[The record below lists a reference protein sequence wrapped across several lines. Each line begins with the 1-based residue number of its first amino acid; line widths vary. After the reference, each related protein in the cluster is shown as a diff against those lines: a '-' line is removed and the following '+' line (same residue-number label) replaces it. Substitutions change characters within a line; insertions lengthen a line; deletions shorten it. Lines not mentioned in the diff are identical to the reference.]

1 MLSITVRSRVCSLAA
16 LLTVFCILAL
26 PVQTGAQERG
36 SREFPT
42 PDGLVS
48 DFAGVLTEQQTGQIL
63 AALEAA
69 RRANSMDG
77 HVIIVLRTQEWH
89 LDEYVKDY
97 ADWLQG
103 RGAIGPAGW
112 VLYISTADRKFAL
125 VPQDVA
131 DDSITPQRREEVAL
145 ILSEKLEQ
153 GDMVGA
159 VLDAVMAIGDLP
171 APEVVHERKKFSP
184 DMLVF
189 MGIGIMVM
197 VLMLRLRTS
206 KRKSLTGAR

>member
-1 MLSITVRSRVCSLAA
+1 MLSVTLRSRACFLAA
-16 LLTVFCILAL
+16 LLTVCILAL
-26 PVQTGAQERG
+26 PVRTGAQELG
-36 SREFPT
+36 SREFPM

-48 DFAGVLTEQQTGQIL
+48 DFAGVLTEQESGRIL
-63 AALEAA
+63 AALESA

-112 VLYISTADRKFAL
+112 VLYISTADRKFVL
-125 VPQDVA
+125 VAQDIA
-131 DDSITPQRREEVAL
+131 NDSITPQRREEVAL
-145 ILSEKLEQ
+145 ILSEKLER

-159 VLDAVMAIGDLP
+159 VLDAVGAIGELP
-171 APEVVHERKKFSP
+171 APEAVHERKKFSP

-189 MGIGIMVM
+189 MGIAIMVIA
-197 VLMLRLRTS
+197 LMMRLRTS
-206 KRKSLTGAR
+206 KRKSVSAAR